1 MEYPKINRFLLCLIL
16 FLIFWPSSVKAEQ
29 VDSIRIAVDNILNI
43 KENKFLKNNDK
54 SEYFRSGILRID
66 QYLKAAMKYKNSNY
80 DSLFYFSQKAIKL
93 S

>member
-1 MEYPKINRFLLCLIL
+1 MEYPKINRFLLCLLL
-16 FLIFWPSSVKAEQ
+16 FLIFWPSIVKAEQ

-54 SEYFRSGILRID
+54 SELFRSGILKID